1 MISHA
6 EFSRTLA
13 RGGEA
18 ALSTLADGFPYGSL
32 IQYACD
38 AQGQPLML
46 ISDLAEHTQNLLIDP
61 RASLLIWDAPGQQDP
76 LAVGRVTLIGRAVK
90 TQEGLEDYLKVHP
103 QAKPYSSFKD
113 FHLWRL
119 EVERVRYV
127 GGFGHMSWVG
137 VEEYKQAEPDPVAAL
152 AHGVIAHMNEDHA
165 DALVLLAEQKLGK
178 SVENVK
184 MVACDGAG
192 YVMIADGQTVRL
204 EYAKRCRSSDELR
217 KEFIR
222 QVQAARKAQPQEVI
236 RPPGGGDHAH

>member
-46 ISDLAEHTQNLLIDP
+46 ISDLAEHTQNLLLDS
-61 RASLLIWDAPGQQDP
+61 RASLLIWDLPGEQDP
-76 LAVGRVTLIGRAVK
+76 LALGRVSLIGHAVK
-90 TQEGLEDYLKVHP
+90 TEEGLEDYLKIHP
-103 QAKPYSSFKD
+103 QAKAYVSFKD

-127 GGFGHMSWVG
+127 GGFGSMSWVS
-137 VEEYKQAEPDPVAAL
+137 VEEYKTAQADPVAAL
-152 AHGVIAHMNEDHA
+152 ARGVISHMNEDHG
-165 DALVLLAEQKLGK
+165 DALVLLASQKLGK
-178 SVENVK
+178 TVEKVK
-184 MVACDGAG
+184 MVGCDGAG
-192 YVMIADGQTVRL
+192 YVVLADGQTLRI
-204 EYAKRCRSSDELR
+204 EFAQRCRSSDELR

-222 QVQAARKAQPQEVI
+222 QVQAAR
-236 RPPGGGDHAH
+236 GH

>member
-18 ALSTLADGFPYGSL
+18 ALSTLTDGFPYGSL

-46 ISDLAEHTQNLLIDP
+46 ISDLAEHTQNLLLDP
-61 RASLLIWDAPGQQDP
+61 RASLLAWDAAGEQDP

-90 TQEGLEDYLKVHP
+90 TEEGLEDYLQFHP
-103 QAKPYSSFKD
+103 QARAYASFKD

-127 GGFGHMSWVG
+127 GGFGHMSWVS
-137 VEEYKQAEPDPVAAL
+137 VDDYKQAQPDPVAAL
-152 AHGVIAHMNEDHA
+152 AQGVISHMNEDHA
-165 DALVLLAEQKLGK
+165 DALVLLAGQKLGK
-178 SVENVK
+178 TVENVK
-184 MVACDGAG
+184 MVGCDGAG
-192 YVMIADGQTVRL
+192 YVMIADGKTVRV
-204 EYAKRCRSSDELR
+204 EYSQRCRSSDELR

-222 QVQAARKAQPQEVI
+222 QVQAARNAN
-236 RPPGGGDHAH
+236 

>member
-18 ALSTLADGFPYGSL
+18 ALSTLTDGFPYGSL

-46 ISDLAEHTQNLLIDP
+46 ISDLAEHTQNLLLDA
-61 RASLLIWDAPGQQDP
+61 RASLLIWEAPGEQDP

-90 TQEGLEDYLKVHP
+90 AQQGLEDYLKVHP
-103 QAKPYSSFKD
+103 QASAYASFKD

-127 GGFGHMSWVG
+127 GGFGSMSWVP
-137 VEEYKQAEPDPVAAL
+137 VDDYKAAEADPVAAL
-152 AHGVIAHMNEDHA
+152 ARGVISHMNEDHA
-165 DALVLLAEQKLGK
+165 DSLVLLAGQKLGK
-178 SVENVK
+178 PVEQVK
-184 MVACDGAG
+184 MVGCDGAG
-192 YVMIADGQTVRL
+192 YVVIADGKTVRI
-204 EYAKRCRSSDELR
+204 EYAQRCRNSNELR

-222 QVQAARKAQPQEVI
+222 QVEAI
-236 RPPGGGDHAH
+236 RGH

>member
-38 AQGQPLML
+38 AQGQPLLL
-46 ISDLAEHTQNLLIDP
+46 ISDLAEHTQNLLLDP
-61 RASLLIWDAPGQQDP
+61 RASLLIWDAPGEQDP

-90 TQEGLEDYLKVHP
+90 AQDGLDDYLKTHP
-103 QAKPYSSFKD
+103 QAKVYASFKD

-127 GGFGHMSWVG
+127 GGFGQMSWVPADD
-137 VEEYKQAEPDPVAAL
+137 YKQAEADPVAAL
-152 AHGVIAHMNEDHA
+152 AAGVISHMNEDHGE
-165 DALVLLAEQKLGK
+165 ALVLLAGQKLGK
-178 SVENVK
+178 PVENVK
-184 MVACDGAG
+184 MVGCDGAG
-192 YVMIADGQTVRL
+192 YVMIADGKTVRV
-204 EYAKRCRSSDELR
+204 EYAQRCRSSDELR

-222 QVQAARKAQPQEVI
+222 QVHAARAQ
-236 RPPGGGDHAH
+236 

>member
-46 ISDLAEHTQNLLIDP
+46 ISDLAEHTQNLRLDA
-61 RASLLIWDAPGQQDP
+61 RASLLIWDAPGEQDP

-90 TQEGLEDYLKVHP
+90 AQEGLEDYLKIHP
-103 QAKPYSSFKD
+103 QAKSYASFKD

-127 GGFGHMSWVG
+127 GGFGSMSWVP
-137 VEEYKQAEPDPVAAL
+137 VEDYQAAQPDPVAAL
-152 AHGVIAHMNEDHA
+152 AQGVISHMNEDHA
-165 DALVLLAEQKLGK
+165 DALLLLAGQKLGK
-178 SVENVK
+178 TVENAK
-184 MVACDGAG
+184 MVGCDGAG
-192 YVMIADGQTVRL
+192 YVVIADGKTVRI
-204 EYAKRCRSSDELR
+204 EYAQRCHSSNELR

-222 QVQAARKAQPQEVI
+222 QVEAAR
-236 RPPGGGDHAH
+236 GH

>member
-38 AQGQPLML
+38 SQGQPLML
-46 ISDLAEHTQNLLIDP
+46 ISDLAEHTQNLLLDA
-61 RASLLIWDAPGQQDP
+61 RASLLIWDAAGEQDP

-90 TQEGLEDYLKVHP
+90 AQEGLDDYLKVHP
-103 QAKPYSSFKD
+103 QASAYASFKD

-127 GGFGHMSWVG
+127 GGFGHMSWVP
-137 VEEYKQAEPDPVAAL
+137 AEDYRVAEADPVAAL
-152 AHGVIAHMNEDHA
+152 AAGVISHMNEDHG
-165 DALVLLAEQKLGK
+165 DALILLAGQKLGRT
-178 SVENVK
+178 VETVK
-184 MVACDGAG
+184 MVGCDGAG
-192 YVMIADGQTVRL
+192 YVVVADGKTVRI
-204 EYAKRCRSSDELR
+204 EYAQRCRSSDELR

-222 QVQAARKAQPQEVI
+222 QVQTAR
-236 RPPGGGDHAH
+236 GH